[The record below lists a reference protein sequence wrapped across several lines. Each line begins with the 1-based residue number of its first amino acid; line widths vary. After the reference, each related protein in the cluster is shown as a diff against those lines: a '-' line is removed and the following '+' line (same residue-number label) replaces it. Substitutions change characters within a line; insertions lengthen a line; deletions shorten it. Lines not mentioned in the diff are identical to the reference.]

1 MATHSSILAWRIPRT
16 EEPGKEPG
24 VAESD
29 TTEQLTHRSLYFFIL
44 KIFLKIFSIK
54 GIFLALILISPPE
67 ISKQK
72 IQFCDF
78 FFFFVASVLMV

>member
-1 MATHSSILAWRIPRT
+1 MSLFICLFTIPVSLLHV
-16 EEPGKEPG
+16 K
-24 VAESD
+24 ESD

-44 KIFLKIFSIK
+44 KVFSIK
-54 GIFLALILISPPE
+54 GVFLALILISPPE

-78 FFFFVASVLMV
+78 FFLWPVWWWFSRSFVSNSL